1 MMLLYVFL
9 RDAMQ
14 ALFSEYGNEQT
25 RLHIQHNHEITFAM
39 VKPDGIESL
48 GKILSAVEDAEFMI
62 SKAKMTK
69 LTRAQAAI
77 FYQEHKQ
84 RDFFE

>member
-1 MMLLYVFL
+1 MLLYVFL

-14 ALFSEYGNEQT
+14 TLFSEYGNEQT

-69 LTRAQAAI
+69 LTRAQATI